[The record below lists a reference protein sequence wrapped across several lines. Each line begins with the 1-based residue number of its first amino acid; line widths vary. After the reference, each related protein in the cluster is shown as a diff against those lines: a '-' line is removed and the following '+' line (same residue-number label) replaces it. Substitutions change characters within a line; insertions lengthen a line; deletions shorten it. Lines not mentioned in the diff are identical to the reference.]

1 MVYFQEEMI
10 KDKRS
15 ALFIL
20 IVHFS
25 DKSLSKGFNMDF
37 SLQLSIFTLKC
48 LLCFFSLLVNKKGF
62 KTKQDKCYDNHY
74 YKMVNV

>member
-25 DKSLSKGFNMDF
+25 DKSLSKGFNTDF
-37 SLQLSIFTLKC
+37 SLQLSIFISYVFAMFLFTAGK
-48 LLCFFSLLVNKKGF
+48 
-62 KTKQDKCYDNHY
+62 
-74 YKMVNV
+74 

>member
-15 ALFIL
+15 TLFIL

-25 DKSLSKGFNMDF
+25 DKSLSKGFNTDF
-37 SLQLSIFTLKC
+37 SLQLSIFISYVFAMFLFTAGK
-48 LLCFFSLLVNKKGF
+48 
-62 KTKQDKCYDNHY
+62 
-74 YKMVNV
+74 